1 MRQIGEHRADT
12 TCVIK
17 VCEERE
23 ETMTRE
29 VAKQNL
35 IGFGIAEP
43 TDEQITNYL
52 NQIGGEVKG
61 YKDKLANVGDKDD
74 KIAELEKQL
83 EKIQKQGMSDVE
95 LANAEKDKALA
106 SVANL
111 EKQIEQMITKTEL
124 AKLGI
129 TGEVADTLVSGNGKL
144 DFATLGQIIS
154 DREKNAVSEYEKK
167 ALDGTPNPN
176 GKKGSEPN
184 DERTEAEK
192 IAESLGKTASATSK
206 DSEAIIASYKS

>member
-1 MRQIGEHRADT
+1 
-12 TCVIK
+12 
-17 VCEERE
+17 
-23 ETMTRE
+23 MTRE
-29 VAKQNL
+29 QAKQNL

-43 TDEQITNYL
+43 NDEQITNYL
-52 NQIGGEVKG
+52 NQIGAETKS
-61 YKDKLANVGDKDD
+61 YKDKLASVGSKDD
-74 KIAELEKQL
+74 RIAELEKEL
-83 EKIQKQGMSDVE
+83 EKLNKQNMTE
-95 LANAEKDKALA
+95 LELERAEKDKALS

-167 ALDGTPNPN
+167 ALENTPNPSGSK
-176 GKKGSEPN
+176 GKEEPQK
-184 DERTEAEK
+184 TEAEQ
-192 IAESLGKTASATSK
+192 IAENLGKTASATSK

>member
-1 MRQIGEHRADT
+1 
-12 TCVIK
+12 
-17 VCEERE
+17 
-23 ETMTRE
+23 MTRKE
-29 VAKQNL
+29 AEQNL

-52 NQIGGEVKG
+52 NQIGAETKG
-61 YKDKLANVGDKDD
+61 YKEKLASAGDKDNR
-74 KIAELEKQL
+74 IAELEKEL
-83 EKIQKQGMSDVE
+83 EKINKQNMSDIE
-95 LANAEKDKALA
+95 LANAERDKALS

-129 TGEVADTLVSGNGKL
+129 TGDVADTLVSGNGKL

-167 ALDGTPNPN
+167 ALENTPNPSGSR
-176 GKKGSEPN
+176 GKEEPQK
-184 DERTEAEK
+184 TQAEQ
-192 IAESLGKTASATSK
+192 IAETLGKVASATSK
-206 DSEAIIASYKS
+206 TSESIIDSYKS

>member
-1 MRQIGEHRADT
+1 MRQIGEHGADT
-12 TCVIK
+12 TCVNK
-17 VCEERE
+17 VCVWRKE
-23 ETMTRE
+23 MTRE
-29 VAKQNL
+29 QAKQNL

-43 TDEQITNYL
+43 NDEQITNYL
-52 NQIGGEVKG
+52 NQIGAETKS
-61 YKDKLANVGDKDD
+61 YKDKLASVGGKDD
-74 KIAELEKQL
+74 RIGELEKEL
-83 EKIQKQGMSDVE
+83 EKLNKQNMSDLE
-95 LANAEKDKALA
+95 LANAERDKALS

-129 TGEVADTLVSGNGKL
+129 TGDVADTLVSGNGKL

-167 ALDGTPNPN
+167 ALESTPNPSGSK
-176 GKKGSEPN
+176 GKEEPTK
-184 DERTEAEK
+184 TEAEQ
-192 IAESLGKTASATSK
+192 IAENLGKVASASSK

>member
-1 MRQIGEHRADT
+1 
-12 TCVIK
+12 
-17 VCEERE
+17 
-23 ETMTRE
+23 MTRE
-29 VAKQNL
+29 QAKQNL

-52 NQIGGEVKG
+52 NQIGAETKS
-61 YKDKLANVGDKDD
+61 YKDKLASVGGKDD
-74 KIAELEKQL
+74 RIAELEKEL
-83 EKIQKQGMSDVE
+83 EKLNKQNMTE
-95 LANAEKDKALA
+95 LELERAEKDKALS

-167 ALDGTPNPN
+167 ALENTPNPSGSK
-176 GKKGSEPN
+176 GKEEPQK
-184 DERTEAEK
+184 TEAEQ
-192 IAESLGKTASATSK
+192 IAENLGKSASATSK